1 MVVASIECLYVE
13 NDALQEDGW
22 IRLDKAGTVTINGL
36 DGYAKTTLL
45 TGLNMLDQKN
55 ENFADSKIFNYSLSK
70 SSKEPKILND
80 LYRETYLKV
89 LNPKN
94 AKWSLSEEEYYH
106 FVSKI
111 MRPKTILRDWNLY
124 IGYSTICLSEG
135 LDKNGSIH
143 TIDHNEELLVIQNKY
158 FKKAGISEK
167 VKQYTGD
174 ATKIIKKLNL
184 DFDLVFIDADKEN
197 YPLYFDLIIE
207 KVKPGGVII
216 ADNIL
221 WSGKILEKS

>member
-1 MVVASIECLYVE
+1 M
-13 NDALQEDGW
+13 
-22 IRLDKAGTVTINGL
+22 
-36 DGYAKTTLL
+36 
-45 TGLNMLDQKN
+45 KN
-55 ENFADSKIFNYSLSK
+55 FIDSKIFNYSLSK
-70 SSKEPKILND
+70 STKEPKILND
-80 LYRETYLKV
+80 LNRETHLKI
-89 LNPKN
+89 LNPRMLSGHYQGRIL
-94 AKWSLSEEEYYH
+94 SL
-106 FVSKI
+106 VSKI
-111 MRPKTILRDWNLY
+111 IKPKTVLEIGTY
-124 IGYSTICLSEG
+124 TGYSTICLSEG

-174 ATKIIKKLNL
+174 AIKIIKKLNL

-197 YPLYFDLIIE
+197 YPLYFDSIIE

-221 WSGKILEKS
+221 WSGKILEKVEEEDYATKSIIEFNDKVNNDDRVETIILPIRDGLSLIRKI

>member
-1 MVVASIECLYVE
+1 M
-13 NDALQEDGW
+13 
-22 IRLDKAGTVTINGL
+22 
-36 DGYAKTTLL
+36 
-45 TGLNMLDQKN
+45 KN
-55 ENFADSKIFNYSLSK
+55 FIDSKIFNYSLSK

-80 LYRETYLKV
+80 LNRETHLKI
-89 LNPKN
+89 LNPRMLSGHYQGRIL
-94 AKWSLSEEEYYH
+94 SL
-106 FVSKI
+106 VSKI
-111 MRPKTILRDWNLY
+111 IKPKTVLEIGTY
-124 IGYSTICLSEG
+124 TGYSTICLSEG

-184 DFDLVFIDADKEN
+184 DIDLVFIDADKEN

-221 WSGKILEKS
+221 WSGKILEKVEEEDYATKSIIEFNDKVNNDDRVETIILPIRDGLSLIRKI

>member
-1 MVVASIECLYVE
+1 M
-13 NDALQEDGW
+13 
-22 IRLDKAGTVTINGL
+22 
-36 DGYAKTTLL
+36 
-45 TGLNMLDQKN
+45 KN
-55 ENFADSKIFNYSLSK
+55 FIDSKIFNYSLSK

-80 LYRETYLKV
+80 LNRETHLKI
-89 LNPKN
+89 LNPRMLSGHYQGRIL
-94 AKWSLSEEEYYH
+94 SL
-106 FVSKI
+106 VSKI
-111 MRPKTILRDWNLY
+111 IKPKTVLEIGTY
-124 IGYSTICLSEG
+124 TGYSTICLSEG

-197 YPLYFDLIIE
+197 YPLYFDSIIE

-221 WSGKILEKS
+221 WSVKILEKVEEEDYATKSIIEFNDKVNNDDRVETIILPIRDGLSLIRKI

>member
-1 MVVASIECLYVE
+1 M
-13 NDALQEDGW
+13 
-22 IRLDKAGTVTINGL
+22 
-36 DGYAKTTLL
+36 
-45 TGLNMLDQKN
+45 KN
-55 ENFADSKIFNYSLSK
+55 FIDSKIFNYSLSK

-80 LYRETYLKV
+80 LNRETHLKI
-89 LNPKN
+89 LNPRMLSGHYQGRIL
-94 AKWSLSEEEYYH
+94 SL
-106 FVSKI
+106 VSKI
-111 MRPKTILRDWNLY
+111 IKPKTVLEIGTY
-124 IGYSTICLSEG
+124 TGYSTICLSEG

-174 ATKIIKKLNL
+174 ATKIVKKLNL

-197 YPLYFDLIIE
+197 YPLYFDSIIE

-221 WSGKILEKS
+221 WSGKILEKVEEEDYATKSIIEFNDKVNNDDRVETIILPIRDGLSLIRKI

>member
-1 MVVASIECLYVE
+1 M
-13 NDALQEDGW
+13 
-22 IRLDKAGTVTINGL
+22 
-36 DGYAKTTLL
+36 
-45 TGLNMLDQKN
+45 KN
-55 ENFADSKIFNYSLSK
+55 FIDSKIFNYSLSK

-80 LYRETYLKV
+80 LNRETHLKI
-89 LNPKN
+89 LNPRMLSGHCKGRIL
-94 AKWSLSEEEYYH
+94 SL
-106 FVSKI
+106 VSKI
-111 MRPKTILRDWNLY
+111 IKPKTVLEIGTY
-124 IGYSTICLSEG
+124 TGYSTICLSEG
-135 LDKNGSIH
+135 LDKNGGIH

-174 ATKIIKKLNL
+174 AIKIIKKLNL

-197 YPLYFDLIIE
+197 YPLYFDSIIE

-221 WSGKILEKS
+221 WSGKILEKVEEEDYATKSIIEFNDKVNNDDRVETIILPIRDGLSLIRKI

>member
-1 MVVASIECLYVE
+1 M
-13 NDALQEDGW
+13 
-22 IRLDKAGTVTINGL
+22 
-36 DGYAKTTLL
+36 
-45 TGLNMLDQKN
+45 KN
-55 ENFADSKIFNYSLSK
+55 FIDSKIFNYSLSK
-70 SSKEPKILND
+70 STKEPKILND
-80 LYRETYLKV
+80 LNRETHLKI
-89 LNPKN
+89 LNPRMLSGHYQGRIL
-94 AKWSLSEEEYYH
+94 SL
-106 FVSKI
+106 VSKI
-111 MRPKTILRDWNLY
+111 IKPKTVLEIGTY
-124 IGYSTICLSEG
+124 TGYSTICLSEG

-174 ATKIIKKLNL
+174 AIKIIKKLNL

-197 YPLYFDLIIE
+197 YPLYFDSIIE

-221 WSGKILEKS
+221 WSGKILEKVEEEDYATKSIIEFNDKVKNDDRVETIILPIRDGLSLIRKI

>member
-1 MVVASIECLYVE
+1 M
-13 NDALQEDGW
+13 
-22 IRLDKAGTVTINGL
+22 
-36 DGYAKTTLL
+36 
-45 TGLNMLDQKN
+45 KN
-55 ENFADSKIFNYSLSK
+55 FIDSKIFNYSLSK

-80 LYRETYLKV
+80 LNRETHLKI
-89 LNPKN
+89 LNPRMLSGHYQGRIL
-94 AKWSLSEEEYYH
+94 SL
-106 FVSKI
+106 VSKI
-111 MRPKTILRDWNLY
+111 IKPKTVLEIGTY
-124 IGYSTICLSEG
+124 TGYSTICLSEG

-174 ATKIIKKLNL
+174 AIKIIKKLNL

-221 WSGKILEKS
+221 WSGKILEKVEEEDYATKSIIEFNDKVKNDDRVETIILPIRDGLSLIRKI

>member
-1 MVVASIECLYVE
+1 M
-13 NDALQEDGW
+13 
-22 IRLDKAGTVTINGL
+22 
-36 DGYAKTTLL
+36 
-45 TGLNMLDQKN
+45 KN
-55 ENFADSKIFNYSLSK
+55 FIDSKIFNYSLSK

-80 LYRETYLKV
+80 LNRETHLKI
-89 LNPKN
+89 LNPRMLSGHYQGRIL
-94 AKWSLSEEEYYH
+94 SLI
-106 FVSKI
+106 SKI
-111 MRPKTILRDWNLY
+111 IKPKTVLEIGTY
-124 IGYSTICLSEG
+124 TGYSTICLSEG

-221 WSGKILEKS
+221 WSGKILEKVEEEDYATKSIIEFNDKVNNDDRVETIILPIRDGLSLIRKI

>member
-1 MVVASIECLYVE
+1 M
-13 NDALQEDGW
+13 
-22 IRLDKAGTVTINGL
+22 
-36 DGYAKTTLL
+36 
-45 TGLNMLDQKN
+45 KN
-55 ENFADSKIFNYSLSK
+55 FIDSKIFNYSLSK

-80 LYRETYLKV
+80 LNRETHLKI
-89 LNPKN
+89 LNPRMLSGHYQGRIL
-94 AKWSLSEEEYYH
+94 SL
-106 FVSKI
+106 VSKI
-111 MRPKTILRDWNLY
+111 IKPKTVLEIGTY
-124 IGYSTICLSEG
+124 TGYSTICLSEG

-174 ATKIIKKLNL
+174 ATKIVKKLNL

-197 YPLYFDLIIE
+197 YPLYFDSIID

-221 WSGKILEKS
+221 WSGKILEKVEEEDYATKSIIEFNDKVNNDERVEVIILPIRDGLSLIRKI

>member
-1 MVVASIECLYVE
+1 M
-13 NDALQEDGW
+13 
-22 IRLDKAGTVTINGL
+22 
-36 DGYAKTTLL
+36 
-45 TGLNMLDQKN
+45 KN
-55 ENFADSKIFNYSLSK
+55 FIDSKIFNYSLSK

-80 LYRETYLKV
+80 LNRETHLKI
-89 LNPKN
+89 LNPRMLSGHYQGRIL
-94 AKWSLSEEEYYH
+94 SL
-106 FVSKI
+106 VSKI
-111 MRPKTILRDWNLY
+111 IKPKTVLEIGTY
-124 IGYSTICLSEG
+124 TGYSTICLSEG

-174 ATKIIKKLNL
+174 AIKIIKKLNL

-221 WSGKILEKS
+221 WSGKILEKVEEEDYATKSIIEFNDKVNNDDRVETIILPIRDGLSLIRKI

>member
-1 MVVASIECLYVE
+1 M
-13 NDALQEDGW
+13 
-22 IRLDKAGTVTINGL
+22 
-36 DGYAKTTLL
+36 
-45 TGLNMLDQKN
+45 KN
-55 ENFADSKIFNYSLSK
+55 FIDSKIFNYSLSK

-80 LYRETYLKV
+80 LNRETHLKI
-89 LNPKN
+89 LNPRMLSGHYQGRIL
-94 AKWSLSEEEYYH
+94 SL
-106 FVSKI
+106 VSKI
-111 MRPKTILRDWNLY
+111 IKPKTVLEIGTY
-124 IGYSTICLSEG
+124 TGYSTICLSEG
-135 LDKNGSIH
+135 LDKNGCIH

-174 ATKIIKKLNL
+174 ATKIVKKLNL

-221 WSGKILEKS
+221 WSGKILEKVEEEDYATKSIIEFNDKVNNDDRVETIILPIRDGLSLIRKI

>member
-1 MVVASIECLYVE
+1 M
-13 NDALQEDGW
+13 
-22 IRLDKAGTVTINGL
+22 
-36 DGYAKTTLL
+36 
-45 TGLNMLDQKN
+45 KN
-55 ENFADSKIFNYSLSK
+55 FIDSKIFNYSLSK

-80 LYRETYLKV
+80 LNRETHLKI
-89 LNPKN
+89 LNPRMLSGHYQGRIL
-94 AKWSLSEEEYYH
+94 SL
-106 FVSKI
+106 VSKI
-111 MRPKTILRDWNLY
+111 IKPKTVLEIGTY
-124 IGYSTICLSEG
+124 TGYSTICLSEG

-158 FKKAGISEK
+158 FKKAGISDK

-221 WSGKILEKS
+221 WSGKILEKVEEEDYATKSIIEFNDKVNNDDRVETIILPIRDGLSLIRKI

>member
-1 MVVASIECLYVE
+1 M
-13 NDALQEDGW
+13 
-22 IRLDKAGTVTINGL
+22 
-36 DGYAKTTLL
+36 
-45 TGLNMLDQKN
+45 KN
-55 ENFADSKIFNYSLSK
+55 FIDSKIFNYSLSK

-80 LYRETYLKV
+80 LNRETHLKI
-89 LNPKN
+89 LNPRMLSGHYQGRIL
-94 AKWSLSEEEYYH
+94 SL
-106 FVSKI
+106 VSKI
-111 MRPKTILRDWNLY
+111 IKPKTVLEIGTY
-124 IGYSTICLSEG
+124 TGYSTICLSEG
-135 LDKNGSIH
+135 LDKNGNIH

-158 FKKAGISEK
+158 FRKAGISEK

-221 WSGKILEKS
+221 WSGKILEKVEEEDYATKSIIEFNDKVNNDDRVETIILPIRDGLSLIRKI

>member
-1 MVVASIECLYVE
+1 M
-13 NDALQEDGW
+13 
-22 IRLDKAGTVTINGL
+22 
-36 DGYAKTTLL
+36 
-45 TGLNMLDQKN
+45 KN
-55 ENFADSKIFNYSLSK
+55 FIDSKIFNYSLSK

-80 LYRETYLKV
+80 LNRETHLKI
-89 LNPKN
+89 LNPRMLSGHYQGRIL
-94 AKWSLSEEEYYH
+94 SL
-106 FVSKI
+106 VSKI
-111 MRPKTILRDWNLY
+111 IKPKTVLEIGTY
-124 IGYSTICLSEG
+124 TGYSTICLSEG

-174 ATKIIKKLNL
+174 ATKIVKKLNL

-197 YPLYFDLIIE
+197 YPLYFDSIIE
-207 KVKPGGVII
+207 KVKAGGIII

-221 WSGKILEKS
+221 WSGKILEKVEEEDYATKSIIEFNDKVNNDDRVETIILPIRDGLSLIRKI

>member
-1 MVVASIECLYVE
+1 M
-13 NDALQEDGW
+13 
-22 IRLDKAGTVTINGL
+22 
-36 DGYAKTTLL
+36 
-45 TGLNMLDQKN
+45 KN
-55 ENFADSKIFNYSLSK
+55 FIDSKIFNYSLSK

-80 LYRETYLKV
+80 LNRETHLKI
-89 LNPKN
+89 LNPRMLSGHYQGRIL
-94 AKWSLSEEEYYH
+94 SLI
-106 FVSKI
+106 SKI
-111 MRPKTILRDWNLY
+111 IKPKTVLEIGTY
-124 IGYSTICLSEG
+124 TGYSTICLSEG

-197 YPLYFDLIIE
+197 YPLYFDSIIE

-221 WSGKILEKS
+221 WSGKILEKVEEEDYATKSIIEFNDKVKNDDRVETIILPIRDGLSLIRKI

>member
-1 MVVASIECLYVE
+1 M
-13 NDALQEDGW
+13 
-22 IRLDKAGTVTINGL
+22 
-36 DGYAKTTLL
+36 
-45 TGLNMLDQKN
+45 KN
-55 ENFADSKIFNYSLSK
+55 FIDSKIFNYSLSK

-80 LYRETYLKV
+80 LNRETHLKI
-89 LNPKN
+89 LNPRMLSGHYQGRIL
-94 AKWSLSEEEYYH
+94 SL
-106 FVSKI
+106 VSKI
-111 MRPKTILRDWNLY
+111 IKPKTVLEIGTY
-124 IGYSTICLSEG
+124 TGYSTICLSEG

-184 DFDLVFIDADKEN
+184 DFDLVFIDADKEK

-221 WSGKILEKS
+221 WSGKILEKVEEEDYATKSIIEFNDKVNNDDRVETIILPIRDGLSLIRKI

>member
-1 MVVASIECLYVE
+1 M
-13 NDALQEDGW
+13 
-22 IRLDKAGTVTINGL
+22 
-36 DGYAKTTLL
+36 
-45 TGLNMLDQKN
+45 KN
-55 ENFADSKIFNYSLSK
+55 FIDSKIFNYSLSK

-80 LYRETYLKV
+80 LNRETHLKI
-89 LNPKN
+89 LNPRMLSGHYQGRIL
-94 AKWSLSEEEYYH
+94 SL
-106 FVSKI
+106 VSKI
-111 MRPKTILRDWNLY
+111 IKPKTVLEIGTY
-124 IGYSTICLSEG
+124 TGYSTICLSEG

-174 ATKIIKKLNL
+174 ATKIVKKLNL

-197 YPLYFDLIIE
+197 YPLYFDSIID

-221 WSGKILEKS
+221 WSGKILEKVEEEDYATKSIIEFNDKVKNDDRVETIILPIRDGLSLIRKI

>member
-1 MVVASIECLYVE
+1 M
-13 NDALQEDGW
+13 
-22 IRLDKAGTVTINGL
+22 
-36 DGYAKTTLL
+36 
-45 TGLNMLDQKN
+45 KN
-55 ENFADSKIFNYSLSK
+55 FIDSKIFNYSLSK

-80 LYRETYLKV
+80 LNRETHLKI
-89 LNPKN
+89 LNPRMLSGHYQGRIL
-94 AKWSLSEEEYYH
+94 SLI
-106 FVSKI
+106 SKI
-111 MRPKTILRDWNLY
+111 IKPKTVLEIGTY
-124 IGYSTICLSEG
+124 TGYSTICLSEG

-174 ATKIIKKLNL
+174 AIKIIKKLNL

-197 YPLYFDLIIE
+197 YPLYFDSIIE

-221 WSGKILEKS
+221 WSGKILEKVEEEDYATKSIIEFNDKVKNDDRVETIILPIRDGLSLIRKI

>member
-1 MVVASIECLYVE
+1 M
-13 NDALQEDGW
+13 
-22 IRLDKAGTVTINGL
+22 
-36 DGYAKTTLL
+36 
-45 TGLNMLDQKN
+45 KN
-55 ENFADSKIFNYSLSK
+55 FIDSKIFNYSLSK

-80 LYRETYLKV
+80 LNRETHLKI
-89 LNPKN
+89 LNPRMLSGHYQGRIL
-94 AKWSLSEEEYYH
+94 SL
-106 FVSKI
+106 VSKI
-111 MRPKTILRDWNLY
+111 IKPKTVLEIGTY
-124 IGYSTICLSEG
+124 TGYSTICLSEG

-174 ATKIIKKLNL
+174 ATKIVKKLNL

-197 YPLYFDLIIE
+197 YPLYFDSIIK

-221 WSGKILEKS
+221 WSGKILEKVEEEDYATKSIIEFNDKVNNDDRVETIILPIRDGLSLIRKI

>member
-1 MVVASIECLYVE
+1 M
-13 NDALQEDGW
+13 
-22 IRLDKAGTVTINGL
+22 
-36 DGYAKTTLL
+36 
-45 TGLNMLDQKN
+45 KN
-55 ENFADSKIFNYSLSK
+55 FIDSKIFNYSLSK

-80 LYRETYLKV
+80 LNRETHLKI
-89 LNPKN
+89 LNPRMLSGHYQGRIL
-94 AKWSLSEEEYYH
+94 SL
-106 FVSKI
+106 VSKI
-111 MRPKTILRDWNLY
+111 IKPKTVLEIGTY
-124 IGYSTICLSEG
+124 TGYSTICLSEG

-197 YPLYFDLIIE
+197 YPLYFDSIIE

-221 WSGKILEKS
+221 WSGKILEKVEEEDYATKSIIEFNDKVNNDERVEVIILPIRDGLSLIRKI

>member
-1 MVVASIECLYVE
+1 M
-13 NDALQEDGW
+13 
-22 IRLDKAGTVTINGL
+22 
-36 DGYAKTTLL
+36 
-45 TGLNMLDQKN
+45 KN
-55 ENFADSKIFNYSLSK
+55 FIDSKIFNYSLSK

-80 LYRETYLKV
+80 LNRETHLKI
-89 LNPKN
+89 LNPRMLSGHYQGRIL
-94 AKWSLSEEEYYH
+94 SL
-106 FVSKI
+106 VSKI
-111 MRPKTILRDWNLY
+111 IKPKTVLEIGTY
-124 IGYSTICLSEG
+124 TGYSTICLSEG
-135 LDKNGSIH
+135 LDKNGNIH

-174 ATKIIKKLNL
+174 ATKIVKKLNL

-197 YPLYFDLIIE
+197 YPLYFDSIIE

-221 WSGKILEKS
+221 WSGKILEKVEEEDYATKSIIEFNDKVKNDDRVETIILPIRDGLSLIRKI

>member
-1 MVVASIECLYVE
+1 M
-13 NDALQEDGW
+13 
-22 IRLDKAGTVTINGL
+22 
-36 DGYAKTTLL
+36 
-45 TGLNMLDQKN
+45 KN
-55 ENFADSKIFNYSLSK
+55 FIDSKIFNYSLSK

-80 LYRETYLKV
+80 LNRETHLKI
-89 LNPKN
+89 LNPRMLSGHYQGRIL
-94 AKWSLSEEEYYH
+94 SL
-106 FVSKI
+106 VSKI
-111 MRPKTILRDWNLY
+111 IKPKTVLEIGTY
-124 IGYSTICLSEG
+124 TGYSTICLSEG

-197 YPLYFDLIIE
+197 YPLYFDSIIE

-221 WSGKILEKS
+221 WSGKILEKVEEEDYATKSIIEFNDKVK

>member
-1 MVVASIECLYVE
+1 M
-13 NDALQEDGW
+13 
-22 IRLDKAGTVTINGL
+22 
-36 DGYAKTTLL
+36 
-45 TGLNMLDQKN
+45 KN
-55 ENFADSKIFNYSLSK
+55 FIDSKIFNYSLSK

-80 LYRETYLKV
+80 LNRETHLKI
-89 LNPKN
+89 LNPRMLSGHYQGRIL
-94 AKWSLSEEEYYH
+94 SL
-106 FVSKI
+106 VSKI
-111 MRPKTILRDWNLY
+111 IKPKTVLEIGTY
-124 IGYSTICLSEG
+124 TGYSTICLSEG
-135 LDKNGSIH
+135 LDKNGNIH

-174 ATKIIKKLNL
+174 ATKIVKKLNL

-197 YPLYFDLIIE
+197 YPLYFDSIIE

-221 WSGKILEKS
+221 WSGKILEKVEEEDYATKSIIEFNDKVNNDDRVETIILPIRDGLSLIRKI

>member
-1 MVVASIECLYVE
+1 M
-13 NDALQEDGW
+13 
-22 IRLDKAGTVTINGL
+22 
-36 DGYAKTTLL
+36 
-45 TGLNMLDQKN
+45 KN
-55 ENFADSKIFNYSLSK
+55 FIDSKIFNYSLSK

-80 LYRETYLKV
+80 LNRETHLKI
-89 LNPKN
+89 LNPRMLSGHYQGRIL
-94 AKWSLSEEEYYH
+94 SL
-106 FVSKI
+106 VSKI
-111 MRPKTILRDWNLY
+111 IKPKTVLEIGTY
-124 IGYSTICLSEG
+124 TGYSTICLSEG

-221 WSGKILEKS
+221 WSGKIIEKVKEEDCATKSIIEFNDKVNNDDRVETIILPIRDGLSLIRKI

>member
-1 MVVASIECLYVE
+1 M
-13 NDALQEDGW
+13 
-22 IRLDKAGTVTINGL
+22 
-36 DGYAKTTLL
+36 
-45 TGLNMLDQKN
+45 KN
-55 ENFADSKIFNYSLSK
+55 FIDSKIFNYSLSK

-80 LYRETYLKV
+80 LNRETHLKI
-89 LNPKN
+89 LNPRMLSGHYQGRIL
-94 AKWSLSEEEYYH
+94 SL
-106 FVSKI
+106 VSKI
-111 MRPKTILRDWNLY
+111 IKPKTVLEIGTY
-124 IGYSTICLSEG
+124 TGYSTICLSEG

-221 WSGKILEKS
+221 WSGKILEKVEEEDYATKSIKGGQSEHQPAQSDGSRSSDSFASRVRCSLCGSVSQE

>member
-1 MVVASIECLYVE
+1 M
-13 NDALQEDGW
+13 
-22 IRLDKAGTVTINGL
+22 
-36 DGYAKTTLL
+36 
-45 TGLNMLDQKN
+45 KN
-55 ENFADSKIFNYSLSK
+55 FIDSKIFNYSLSK

-80 LYRETYLKV
+80 LNRETHLKI
-89 LNPKN
+89 LNPRMLSGHYQGRIL
-94 AKWSLSEEEYYH
+94 SL
-106 FVSKI
+106 VSKI
-111 MRPKTILRDWNLY
+111 IKPKKVLEIGTY
-124 IGYSTICLSEG
+124 TGYSTICISEG

-197 YPLYFDLIIE
+197 YPLYFDSIIE

-221 WSGKILEKS
+221 WSGKILEKVEEEDYATKSIIEFNDKVKNDDRVETIILPIRDGLSLIRKI

>member
-1 MVVASIECLYVE
+1 M
-13 NDALQEDGW
+13 
-22 IRLDKAGTVTINGL
+22 
-36 DGYAKTTLL
+36 
-45 TGLNMLDQKN
+45 KN
-55 ENFADSKIFNYSLSK
+55 FIDSKIFNYSLSK

-80 LYRETYLKV
+80 LNRETHLKI
-89 LNPKN
+89 LNPRMLSGHYQGRIL
-94 AKWSLSEEEYYH
+94 SL
-106 FVSKI
+106 VSKI
-111 MRPKTILRDWNLY
+111 IKPKTVLEIGTY
-124 IGYSTICLSEG
+124 TGYSTICLSEG

-207 KVKPGGVII
+207 KVKPAGVII

-221 WSGKILEKS
+221 WSGKILEKVEEEDYATKSIIEFNDKVKNDDRVETIILPIRDGLSLIRKI

>member
-1 MVVASIECLYVE
+1 M
-13 NDALQEDGW
+13 
-22 IRLDKAGTVTINGL
+22 
-36 DGYAKTTLL
+36 
-45 TGLNMLDQKN
+45 KN
-55 ENFADSKIFNYSLSK
+55 FIDSKIFNYSLSK

-80 LYRETYLKV
+80 LNRETHLKI
-89 LNPKN
+89 LNPRMLSGHYQGRIL
-94 AKWSLSEEEYYH
+94 SL
-106 FVSKI
+106 VSKI
-111 MRPKTILRDWNLY
+111 IKPKTVLEIGTY
-124 IGYSTICLSEG
+124 TGYSTICLSEG

-143 TIDHNEELLVIQNKY
+143 TIDQNEELLVIQNKY

-221 WSGKILEKS
+221 WSGKILEKVEEEDYATKSIIEFNDKVKNDDRVETIILPIRDGLSLIRKI